1 MKAVFALVLLALV
14 AVVAADVSELNGP
27 SNEYLPPFKNE
38 QDFGRVAAGFGPPR
52 EYLPPTQSGE
62 PAPAHSFGPD
72 GYRYKNP
79 TARRF

>member
-1 MKAVFALVLLALV
+1 MKAVFALVLLALF
-14 AVVAADVSELNGP
+14 AIVAADVSELSGP

-38 QDFGRVAAGFGPPR
+38 QDFGRIAAGFG
-52 EYLPPTQSGE
+52 PPTQSGE